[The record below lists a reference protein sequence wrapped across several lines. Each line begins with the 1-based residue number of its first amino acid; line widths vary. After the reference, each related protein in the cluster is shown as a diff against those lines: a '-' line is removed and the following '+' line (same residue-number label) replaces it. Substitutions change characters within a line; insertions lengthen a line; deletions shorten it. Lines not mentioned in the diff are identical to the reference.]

1 MFHHLLYPSTLKGKI
16 LHSSL
21 ILYLCTSLIG
31 CATPQQ
37 PTVKPPT
44 AVARA
49 METRSFSK
57 DMKTVLKASINALQ
71 DMDYTIDVLNSD
83 IGLITAS
90 RTTEKGQAPLSADN
104 SSNNNQLSGLGK
116 LLPIVFIAGAA
127 IILFNLIFGGDDDDD
142 DGDKRR
148 DRDGP
153 TIHLDSGGSN
163 SDSSPVGPRI
173 FRYKVTINLNDLN
186 DMLSCANCNRAYVI
200 RDNIPLMF
208 LPNDWDIIKLSYH
221 KLDGNAISDTMIKP
235 SLSTKRGTNSGTFC
249 YLMKASSAQTLKSIL
264 VPYNGRRSMDVLLR
278 ESFSRFHPYLTIK
291 VLAREER
298 FRYSIRKDLNL
309 KGQKDIT

>member
-1 MFHHLLYPSTLKGKI
+1 MFHQLLYPSTLQGKT
-16 LHSSL
+16 LHSAL
-21 ILYLCTSLIG
+21 ILYLCMSLIG
-31 CATPQQ
+31 CAPPQQ
-37 PTVKPPT
+37 SIVKPPT
-44 AVARA
+44 TVARA

-127 IILFNLIFGGDDDDD
+127 IILFNLIFGDDDD

-163 SDSSPVGPRI
+163 SDSGPVGPRI
-173 FRYKVTINLNDLN
+173 LRYKVTINLNDLN
-186 DMLSCANCNRAYVI
+186 ADKTKVRVSASGEI
-200 RDNIPLMF
+200 EQ
-208 LPNDWDIIKLSYH
+208 
-221 KLDGNAISDTMIKP
+221 DGKI
-235 SLSTKRGTNSGTFC
+235 LSTGGIHELEFFRQFFANVN
-249 YLMKASSAQTLKSIL
+249 KALFLEDQ
-264 VPYNGRRSMDVLLR
+264 
-278 ESFSRFHPYLTIK
+278 
-291 VLAREER
+291 
-298 FRYSIRKDLNL
+298 
-309 KGQKDIT
+309 GQ

>member
-1 MFHHLLYPSTLKGKI
+1 MFHNLLYPSTLQGKT
-16 LHSSL
+16 LHSAL

-31 CATPQQ
+31 CSAPQQ

-44 AVARA
+44 TVARA

-90 RTTEKGQAPLSADN
+90 RNTEKGQAPLSADN

-127 IILFNLIFGGDDDDD
+127 IILFNLIFGDDD

-163 SDSSPVGPRI
+163 SDSGPVGPRI
-173 FRYKVTINLNDLN
+173 LRYKVTINLNDLN
-186 DMLSCANCNRAYVI
+186 ADKTKVRVSASGEI
-200 RDNIPLMF
+200 EQ
-208 LPNDWDIIKLSYH
+208 
-221 KLDGNAISDTMIKP
+221 DGKI
-235 SLSTKRGTNSGTFC
+235 LSTGGIHELEFFRQFFANVN
-249 YLMKASSAQTLKSIL
+249 KALFLEDQ
-264 VPYNGRRSMDVLLR
+264 
-278 ESFSRFHPYLTIK
+278 
-291 VLAREER
+291 
-298 FRYSIRKDLNL
+298 
-309 KGQKDIT
+309 GQ